1 MKRITICLI
10 ACIQCFVFLKCSHP
24 NFSDEN
30 SIIINNDSLEF
41 EYIPLSDILT
51 IDEIIPL
58 ETNPQCLISYISK
71 VIFFNNQFFIIDVS
85 SMSILSF
92 SSTGK
97 FIRRYGSVG
106 KGPGEFLSPMS
117 IDINKEDNTL
127 LIFDSRTKD
136 ILVYSIDGA
145 FIKSIQID
153 DGLICDDIAVKDNI
167 IYLNTVPFT
176 KEQYEESYNIRMF
189 NMDGKYLG
197 GLLKV
202 SENNMGWI
210 GDNGNIYCFTEF
222 GDSLRYYNS
231 ISNHIYALDKKN
243 VDVLYTVNS
252 KQFLTEKDIR
262 SVLSNKEGLY
272 VHEKINM
279 LLESG
284 KKTTIDRYLEN
295 DKYAIMYQFYTDLIV
310 YNKQTKKARYGFITD
325 DILNT
330 NNSHEFFRIITDE
343 YCFGFV
349 NPINID
355 NYNNNVEDKKVSLPK
370 EKLDIL
376 STVESN
382 SNPVIVK
389 FKFK

>member
-1 MKRITICLI
+1 
-10 ACIQCFVFLKCSHP
+10 
-24 NFSDEN
+24 
-30 SIIINNDSLEF
+30 
-41 EYIPLSDILT
+41 
-51 IDEIIPL
+51 
-58 ETNPQCLISYISK
+58 
-71 VIFFNNQFFIIDVS
+71 
-85 SMSILSF
+85 
-92 SSTGK
+92 
-97 FIRRYGSVG
+97 
-106 KGPGEFLSPMS
+106 
-117 IDINKEDNTL
+117 
-127 LIFDSRTKD
+127 
-136 ILVYSIDGA
+136 
-145 FIKSIQID
+145 
-153 DGLICDDIAVKDNI
+153 
-167 IYLNTVPFT
+167 
-176 KEQYEESYNIRMF
+176 
-189 NMDGKYLG
+189 MDGKYLG